1 MKKIIILLGV
11 MVLAFNS
18 FSEDR
23 EIHYFDAAIWAPKLQ
38 IHSVKSD
45 ISGLRLGLFYTEHE
59 NVRGVDFSIF
69 ASKIRGDFT
78 GLQLGAWYN
87 VVEGRAKGFQV
98 GGGNINGDMRGVQLG
113 LVNINETSKGVEL
126 GGVNKG
132 GETRG
137 VQLGLVNYSEKHNG
151 LMIGLY
157 NHARIMNGVQL
168 GLANYIGNNET
179 LKVMPLMNFHFGL

>member
-1 MKKIIILLGV
+1 MKKIIILLG
-11 MVLAFNS
+11 MVVFTLSS
-18 FSEDR
+18 FAEER
-23 EIHYFDAAIWAPKLQ
+23 ESHYFDAAIWAPKLQ
-38 IHSVKSD
+38 IHSEESD
-45 ISGLRLGLFYTEHE
+45 INGLRLGLFYAEHE
-59 NVRGVDFSIF
+59 NVRGVDLSIF

-87 VVEGRAKGFQV
+87 VVEERAKGFQI
-98 GGGNINGDMRGVQLG
+98 GGANINGDMSGAQIG
-113 LVNINETSKGVEL
+113 FVNINDTSKGLQL

-137 VQLGLVNYSEKHNG
+137 VQIGLVNYSEKHSG
-151 LMIGLY
+151 LMVGLY
-157 NHARIMNGVQL
+157 NHAKVMNGVQI

>member
-11 MVLAFNS
+11 AILSLAS
-18 FSEDR
+18 FGEER
-23 EIHYFDAAIWAPKLQ
+23 ESHYFDASIWAPKLQ
-38 IHSVKSD
+38 IHSEESD
-45 ISGLRLGLFYTEHE
+45 ITGLRLGLFYAEHE

-69 ASKIRGDFT
+69 ASKIKGDFT

-87 VVEGRAKGFQV
+87 VVNGRASGFQI
-98 GGGNINGDMRGVQLG
+98 GGANINGDMSGAQIG
-113 LVNINETSKGVEL
+113 FVNINETSKGLQL

-137 VQLGLVNYSEKHNG
+137 VQIGLVNYSEKHSG

-157 NHARIMNGVQL
+157 NHARVMNGLQI

>member
-11 MVLAFNS
+11 MALALTS
-18 FSEDR
+18 FAEER
-23 EIHYFDAAIWAPKLQ
+23 ETHYFDAAIWAPKLQ
-38 IHSVKSD
+38 IHSEESD
-45 ISGLRLGLFYTEHE
+45 ISGLRLGLFYAEHE
-59 NVRGVDFSIF
+59 SVRGVDLSVF
-69 ASKIRGDFT
+69 ASKIKGDFT

-87 VVEGRAKGFQV
+87 VVEGSAKGFQI
-98 GGGNINGDMRGVQLG
+98 GGANINGYMRGVQLG
-113 LVNINETSKGVEL
+113 LVNINGSSEGLQL

-137 VQLGLVNYSEKHNG
+137 VQIGLVNYSEKHSG

-157 NHARIMNGVQL
+157 NHAKVMNGVQI
-168 GLANYIGNNET
+168 GLANYVGNNET